1 MSKKKIGIYVTA
13 LIIVI
18 LILAVLA
25 NRNSST
31 NNEVKV
37 KKGNID
43 LIVAAKGKVEPIEDV
58 DLAPKT
64 LGRLKEIYVGEGDF
78 VKKDDV
84 IAVLENEE
92 IKAQV
97 EQAKA
102 NILRAEAEL

>member
-1 MSKKKIGIYVTA
+1 LLNALNNTINTMSKKKIGIYVTA

-43 LIVAAKGKVEPIEDV
+43 LIVAAKGRLNQLRMLTLLLRPLED
-58 DLAPKT
+58 
-64 LGRLKEIYVGEGDF
+64 
-78 VKKDDV
+78 
-84 IAVLENEE
+84 
-92 IKAQV
+92 
-97 EQAKA
+97 
-102 NILRAEAEL
+102 